1 MVNILFPS
9 LDKVTED
16 DENLNFWTTK
26 KGCQDTCLYL
36 FERLQ
41 NDKRHFNQGLSFY
54 LVFQFSENF
63 QNECVMKPDLSSIGN
78 WNKNWETTE
87 QNINL
92 RLFLFNL
99 AGTEMKNNQCGFFLT
114 IDDNKRLTSS
124 MPCIFLSI
132 FNQHSIWV
140 YTLSLVGRWKT
151 FFFVK
156 QFFSQTI
163 EFTILA
169 LNATWIENRDDEM

>member
-1 MVNILFPS
+1 MCVVNISFPS

-78 WNKNWETTE
+78 
-87 QNINL
+87 
-92 RLFLFNL
+92 
-99 AGTEMKNNQCGFFLT
+99 
-114 IDDNKRLTSS
+114 
-124 MPCIFLSI
+124 
-132 FNQHSIWV
+132 
-140 YTLSLVGRWKT
+140 
-151 FFFVK
+151 
-156 QFFSQTI
+156 
-163 EFTILA
+163 
-169 LNATWIENRDDEM
+169 